1 MHASTTTKVFIEGL
15 VGSEKN
21 KTLQGVY
28 KSCLYGYCYV
38 GAQFEEANSSMA
50 REDYKYVAF
59 VESRTD
65 KPVDDCQNNANKSS
79 PELAEMNK
87 QMKILIKLALIAVN
101 LQKWGVSAPFSIYF
115 YCLANL
121 PL

>member
-1 MHASTTTKVFIEGL
+1 MATVT
-15 VGSEKN
+15 
-21 KTLQGVY
+21 
-28 KSCLYGYCYV
+28 
-38 GAQFEEANSSMA
+38 MA

-87 QMKILIKLALIAVN
+87 QMKILIKMALIAVN
-101 LQKWGVSAPFSIYF
+101 LQK
-115 YCLANL
+115 
-121 PL
+121 